1 MLIKTL
7 TSLYHRD
14 LDKLK
19 EELNGYT
26 NEEDMWILDKGIA
39 NSAGTLC
46 VHLIG
51 NLNHFIGAQLGN
63 TGYIRQRAKEF
74 SVRNVPRTT
83 MLQQIDEVKKV
94 IETTL
99 SQLTST
105 DLQAEYGLRV
115 FRESMTTEYFLL
127 HLSAHLNY
135 HLGQINYHRR
145 LLASK

>member
-63 TGYIRQRAKEF
+63 TGYIRQRDKEF
-74 SVRNVPRTT
+74 SVRNVSINT

-99 SQLTST
+99 TQLTSA
-105 DLQAEYGLRV
+105 DLQAEYGLLV

-145 LLASK
+145 LLTST

>member
-1 MLIKTL
+1 MLT
-7 TSLYHRD
+7 TSLVQLLHRD

-19 EELNGYT
+19 DELNAYT
-26 NEEDMWILDKGIA
+26 QEADLWILQDGIS

-51 NLNHFIGAQLGN
+51 NLNHFIGAVLGN
-63 TGYIRQRAKEF
+63 TGYIRERDKEF
-74 SVRNVPRTT
+74 SVRDVPRAQ
-83 MLQQIDEVKKV
+83 LLEEIEAVKTV
-94 IETTL
+94 ILNTL
-99 SQLTST
+99 SQLSEA
-105 DLQAEYGLRV
+105 DLEQEYGLRV

-145 LLASK
+145 LLQTT